1 MGIGFVWKF
10 CVFVSKLLERQELC
24 EAPLVLAR
32 QARFVAQ
39 EERERLAVVCQILE
53 GEGEVEAIIETVSL
67 RGAGCGFDGADLLIH
82 ERGFDEPEALL
93 TPAGD
98 GHFLD
103 EDGLAGVRRVV
114 GGGKCGVERGEAF
127 LIFVAEA
134 DTGGEAG
141 RGRET
146 VGDGV
151 GGGAGLAF
159 GRNRPAG
166 LLGVGALGGEAA
178 RGLAAFVFGHRG
190 AFSGTSFAEWVGKWD
205 LWKLVS
211 C

>member
-1 MGIGFVWKF
+1 MFVLGIGFVWKF

-127 LIFVAEA
+127 LIFIAEA
-134 DTGGEAG
+134 DTRGEARG
-141 RGRET
+141 GREAM
-146 VGDGV
+146 GDGV
-151 GGGAGLAF
+151 GGGAGFAF
-159 GRNRPAG
+159 GGDGPAG
-166 LLGVGALGGEAA
+166 FLGVGALGREAA
-178 RGLAAFVFGHRG
+178 SGLAFVSGHSD
-190 AFSGTSFAEWVGKWD
+190 AFSGTSFAGARKRETYENW
-205 LWKLVS
+205 
-211 C
+211 